1 MHLWAA
7 GAAGLQAGAYRSR
20 RRCAVT
26 NHEVPPGCRRADQGR
41 ALPVQLFFLA
51 AVMEATAAVD
61 PRMATMDTP
70 FQRCRGAIPTASD
83 LSSLVAR
90 AQQAGLNVNYARKCV
105 S

>member
-1 MHLWAA
+1 MHLWTA

-51 AVMEATAAVD
+51 AVMEATVVVD